1 MKVSV
6 SAPMKG
12 IVLALAASLAFAAGG
27 ATATTAPDSPAVSIP
42 DRALRLCVEKALGTA
57 AGEAITEA
65 DMATL
70 TELYCILF
78 RDRDGRGHD
87 RERNP
92 YGAVR
97 SLEGLQHAVNLSLLN
112 LSSNEVSDLATVR
125 DLPLTSLDIAGNAF
139 ADFSSVAA
147 FSALTT
153 LRINENPATDLT
165 PLAGL
170 TSLTTLAASH
180 SGLTDISPLANL
192 SALRE
197 LRLWRNTISDLTPL
211 AGLTA
216 LTELGLGTNNIA
228 DISPLGKLTSLT
240 KLDIYSNAIAD
251 ISALAGL
258 TALAD
263 LEANGNALTDI
274 SALSGLTSLWNLGL
288 AHNNIWDIS
297 ALTANSGLG
306 DHTFIGLGSNPLG
319 CAAISDV
326 ATLRARGASVHD
338 GFAEAAP
345 AVPADLAARA
355 GNADATLTWQGDGTA
370 RVYEVRHRPEVE
382 RAYGAWTMVPGGGEA
397 TQHTVAGLG
406 VGDHLFELRGVNN
419 AGCGAIANVS
429 TTIGEMVEIA
439 DAALRQCVE
448 NALDKPAGATIARS
462 EMATLSGLTC
472 ANAGVADLIGL
483 EAGTSIVKLD
493 LVGNAIDD
501 VWALSALPSLTYVG
515 LRDNEVSDITPLAG
529 NRNLGDGDTVDLRGN
544 PLGKQ
549 ALSHHVPALRQRGAT
564 VHFDES
570 DPVSVPDAALRH
582 CVTST
587 LRVAG
592 DAITEADMAS
602 LTSLNCRAH
611 FLVLEESSRREYD
624 PDKSPHGAVA
634 SLSGLQHAVNLSD
647 LNIRDNIVA
656 DLSPLAGLPL
666 TKLDI
671 GRNAVT
677 DLSALASLPTL
688 TTLHMAGLS
697 APDLSP
703 LAGLRL
709 AVLMA
714 TGSSL
719 TDISALAG
727 IDTLRD
733 LWLGGNNISD
743 ATPLA
748 GLTSLTRLNLGANN
762 VADISAL
769 AKLDALTYL
778 GLYSNAIAD
787 ISALRDMS
795 ALRELYLRNN
805 RIADIGPLV
814 DNTYLGE
821 GDYIELGDNPI
832 HCGTNNVQVVALRE
846 RGATVYADETRLPA
860 PRGLEATPG
869 DNLAMLAWQAPSG
882 CVVAGWEYRHGTG
895 ASPTFGAWTAIT
907 SSATQHTVEG
917 LANGLLHVF
926 EVRAVGADSAG
937 QAGRE
942 TGQQSRI
949 QVALAEAPEAPVE
962 IPDPQLRTALVELFQ
977 QNGQRTGTL
986 RRKSTGDNMVS
997 RADMATLTDLHLDNR
1012 GIAALDGL
1020 EFALNLRTLRLRG
1033 NHVASVA
1040 PLAHLPMLSALWLG
1054 DNGLTSIG
1062 SLRHLDN
1069 KLTELAL
1076 DGNRI
1081 SDVAPLRRFRHLER
1095 LWLHDNAISDIA
1107 PLVANTGLGGG
1118 EVRPDGSSDYIDL
1131 RGNPL
1136 DAAALE
1142 THAPSLRERGAA
1154 VLVDDGAHMVPVFL
1168 PAGSPFG
1175 EGFAR
1180 VVNRSTQ
1187 AGEVRV
1193 TAIDAMGR
1201 QFGPATLA
1209 VGGRQTV
1216 HFNSSDLE
1224 YGNAAKEI
1232 SPGVGSGAGD
1242 WRLELRSSLDLD
1254 VWTYARTRSGLVAS
1268 MTALAPEAYARH
1280 RVFTFNPGSNTK
1292 QMSRLRVINPTD
1304 KTARMLIEGVDD
1316 RGTVASV
1323 AVTVPAGG
1331 SQDFTATAL
1340 EAGDGDGIVDGRLG
1354 DGEGKWWLTAT
1365 SYDGVHVLSLLES
1378 AGQLTNLS
1386 LSPNASL
1393 GAPQHLPLFRTGAIP
1408 EREGFIRVLNLSRT
1422 SGSVELRAFD
1432 ENGRAGASVSWA
1444 IGPAGTQISWRD
1456 LAGGNAA
1463 KGLREG
1469 IGEGHWRLALR
1480 ASGNMLAQSFQR
1492 TEGSLNVMHGFAPRS
1507 ETGASHV
1514 AFFNPANH
1522 PNAASRLRLVNT
1534 GATAAQVAITGVDD
1548 HGESPGSVVYT
1559 TVPGGASRQFTA
1571 AQLETGDADALSG
1584 ALGNGAGKWRLLVES
1599 EGEVRVVSLLEGPD
1613 GRLVNVSR

>member
-6 SAPMKG
+6 SAPMRG
-12 IVLALAASLAFAAGG
+12 IVLALAASLAFAAGAAGG
-27 ATATTAPDSPAVSIP
+27 ATTTATDSPAVSIP

-57 AGEAITEA
+57 AGEPITEA

-87 RERNP
+87 QERNP

-97 SLEGLQHAVNLSLLN
+97 SLEGLQHAVNLRLLN

-125 DLPLTSLDIAGNAF
+125 DLPLTNLDISENAF

-170 TSLTTLAASH
+170 TSLTTLDASH
-180 SGLTDISPLANL
+180 SGLADISPLANL

-216 LTELGLGTNNIA
+216 LTELRLGTNNIA

-240 KLDIYSNAIAD
+240 KLDIFSNAIVD

-258 TALAD
+258 TALAELNVD
-263 LEANGNALTDI
+263 GNVLTDI
-274 SALSGLTSLWNLGL
+274 NALSGLTSLWDLGL

-338 GFAEAAP
+338 GFADAAP
-345 AVPADLAARA
+345 AVPGDLAARA
-355 GNADATLTWQGDGTA
+355 GNADATLTWQGDGNA

-382 RAYGAWTMVPGGGEA
+382 RDYGAWTMVPGGGEA

-419 AGCGAIANVS
+419 AGCGGVAKVS
-429 TTIGEMVEIA
+429 TSIGGVVEIP

-448 NALDKPAGATIARS
+448 NALGKPAGATIARS

-472 ANAGVADLIGL
+472 ANAGVADLTGL

-501 VWALSALPSLTYVG
+501 VWALGALSSLTYVG
-515 LRDNEVSDITPLAG
+515 LRDNEVSDIAPLAW

-544 PLGKQ
+544 PLNTQ

-570 DPVSVPDAALRH
+570 DTVSVPDAALRH

-611 FLVLEESSRREYD
+611 FLEGSRREYD

-671 GRNAVT
+671 GDNAVT

-709 AVLMA
+709 AVLLA

-743 ATPLA
+743 VTPLA
-748 GLTSLTRLNLGANN
+748 GLTALTRLNLGANN

-778 GLYSNAIAD
+778 GLYSNAIAN
-787 ISALRDMS
+787 ISALRGMG

-814 DNTYLGE
+814 DNTRLGD
-821 GDYIELGDNPI
+821 GDYIELGDNLI
-832 HCGTNNVQVVALRE
+832 HCGTNNEQVMALRE
-846 RGATVYADETRLPA
+846 RGVTVYADATPLPA
-860 PRGLEATPG
+860 PRNLDATPG
-869 DNLAMLAWQAPSG
+869 DNLATLAWQPPSG
-882 CVVAGWEYRHGTG
+882 CTVAGWEFRHGTS
-895 ASPTFGAWTAIT
+895 ASPTFGAWTAI
-907 SSATQHTVEG
+907 SGSATRHTVEG
-917 LANGLLHVF
+917 LANGQLHVF

-942 TGQQSRI
+942 TGRESRI
-949 QVALAEAPEAPVE
+949 QVALAEAPEVPVE

-977 QNGQRTGTL
+977 QNGQRAGAL
-986 RRKSTGDNMVS
+986 RRKSASDNMVS
-997 RADMATLTDLHLDNR
+997 QADMATLTDLQLDNR
-1012 GIAALDGL
+1012 GIAELDGL

-1054 DNGLTSIG
+1054 DNGLTGIG

-1136 DAAALE
+1136 DAAALD

-1201 QFGPATLA
+1201 RFGPATLEVA
-1209 VGGRQTV
+1209 GRQTV

-1224 YGNAAKEI
+1224 YGNAAKGI

-1242 WRLELRSSLDLD
+1242 WRLELRSSLNLD

-1268 MTALAPEAYARH
+1268 MNATVPEAYARH
-1280 RVFTFNPGSNTK
+1280 RVFTFNPGSNTR
-1292 QMSRLRVINPTD
+1292 QMSRLRVINPAD
-1304 KTARMLIEGVDD
+1304 KAARVLIEGVDD
-1316 RGTVASV
+1316 GGTVAAV
-1323 AVTVPAGG
+1323 AVTVPTGG
-1331 SQDFTATAL
+1331 SRDFTAAAL
-1340 EAGDGDGIVDGRLG
+1340 EAGAGDGIVDGRLG
-1354 DGEGKWWLTAT
+1354 DGDGKWWLTAT
-1365 SYDGVHVLSLLES
+1365 SYDGVHVLSLLEG

-1386 LSPNASL
+1386 PTPEAALD
-1393 GAPQHLPLFRTGAIP
+1393 APQHMPLFRTATIP
-1408 EREGFIRVLNLSRT
+1408 ERQGFLRVLNLSRT
-1422 SGSVELRAFD
+1422 SESVELHAFD

-1444 IGPAGTQISWRD
+1444 IGPAGTQVSWRD

-1480 ASGNMLAQSFQR
+1480 ASGNVLAQSFQR
-1492 TEGSLNVMHGFAPRS
+1492 TYGSLDVMHGFAPRS
-1507 ETGASHV
+1507 ETGVSHV

-1522 PNAASRLRLVNT
+1522 PNAASRLRLMNT

-1548 HGESPGSVVYT
+1548 RGESPGSVVYT

-1584 ALGNGAGKWRLLVES
+1584 ALGDGEGKWRLLVES
-1599 EGEVRVVSLLEGPD
+1599 GGEVRVVSLLESPD